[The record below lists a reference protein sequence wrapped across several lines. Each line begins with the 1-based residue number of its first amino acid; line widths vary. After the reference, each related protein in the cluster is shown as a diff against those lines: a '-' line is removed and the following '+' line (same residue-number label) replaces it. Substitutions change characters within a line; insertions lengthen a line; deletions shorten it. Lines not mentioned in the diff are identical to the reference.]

1 MLAIDSFQSPSR
13 VHKLRQEELP
23 PGIPDL
29 LRVVAGDKSAVN
41 EGVLLTG
48 RSVETNRAAAEF
60 FIENVL
66 FWPDSDAY
74 RILGS
79 SPLAES
85 GELRRNM
92 ALMIRWLHPD
102 ANAGEQKSANFL
114 RVSEAWNRLKTQE
127 RRSEYDRYLLMNA
140 SVGAK
145 RMRKYSVAGASRQ
158 GNNRLKFSEQGKGS
172 LPRACSE
179 NLPPYAKWR
188 RFFRS
193 LYLHAI
199 R

>member
-1 MLAIDSFQSPSR
+1 
-13 VHKLRQEELP
+13 
-23 PGIPDL
+23 
-29 LRVVAGDKSAVN
+29 
-41 EGVLLTG
+41 
-48 RSVETNRAAAEF
+48 
-60 FIENVL
+60 
-66 FWPDSDAY
+66 
-74 RILGS
+74 
-79 SPLAES
+79 
-85 GELRRNM
+85 M